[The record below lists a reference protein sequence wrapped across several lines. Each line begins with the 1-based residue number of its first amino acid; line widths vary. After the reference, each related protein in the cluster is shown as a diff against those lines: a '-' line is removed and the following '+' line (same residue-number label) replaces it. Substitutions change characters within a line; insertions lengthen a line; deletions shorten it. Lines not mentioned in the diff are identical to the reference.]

1 MTARCEDEGMC
12 ATNLW
17 AVNAAAFTP
26 EFERFTAVQIG
37 VAPQVSEL
45 RIASSRVRASSVV
58 FTLTQRMCDCDS
70 LIGRGSDGPVDG
82 EVGAED
88 WLGWLRELPTQV
100 PHVSRLAVLR
110 AWSPQDDDVAPRHA
124 KGATISEVTEQVL
137 RGLKDY
143 ALLTIDYP
151 RTA

>member
-1 MTARCEDEGMC
+1 MC

-26 EFERFTAVQIG
+26 ELERFTAEQIG

-45 RIASSRVRASSVV
+45 RIALSRVRGSSAV

-70 LIGRGSDGPVDG
+70 LIGRGSDDPVDG
-82 EVGAED
+82 EVAAED
-88 WLGWLRELPTQV
+88 WLTWLRELATQV

-110 AWSPQDDDVAPRHA
+110 AWSPQDDDVAPRHT
-124 KGATISEVTEQVL
+124 KGVTISEVAEQVL
-137 RGLKDY
+137 RGLKDNS
-143 ALLTIDYP
+143 LLTIDYP

>member
-1 MTARCEDEGMC
+1 M
-12 ATNLW
+12 
-17 AVNAAAFTP
+17 NAAAFTP
-26 EFERFTAVQIG
+26 EFERFTAEQIG

-70 LIGRGSDGPVDG
+70 LIGRGSDDPVDG
-82 EVGAED
+82 EIATED
-88 WLGWLRELPTQV
+88 WLTWLRELPTQV
-100 PHVSRLAVLR
+100 PHASRLAVLR

-124 KGATISEVTEQVL
+124 KAVTISEVTEQVL
-137 RGLKDY
+137 RGLKDDS
-143 ALLTIDYP
+143 LLTIDYP

>member
-1 MTARCEDEGMC
+1 MC

-26 EFERFTAVQIG
+26 EFERFTAEQIG
-37 VAPQVSEL
+37 FAPQVSEL
-45 RIASSRVRASSVV
+45 RIASSRVRASSIV

-70 LIGRGSDGPVDG
+70 LIGRDIADPVDG
-82 EVGAED
+82 EVAAED
-88 WLGWLRELPTQV
+88 WLTWLRELPTQV

-124 KGATISEVTEQVL
+124 KGVTISEATEQVP
-137 RGLKDY
+137 RGLEDDSV
-143 ALLTIDYP
+143 LTIDYP

>member
-26 EFERFTAVQIG
+26 EFERFTAEQVG

-45 RIASSRVRASSVV
+45 RIASSRVRGSSVV

-70 LIGRGSDGPVDG
+70 LIGRGSDDPANG
-82 EVGAED
+82 EVAAED
-88 WLGWLRELPTQV
+88 WLAWLRELPTQV

-110 AWSPQDDDVAPRHA
+110 AWSPQADDVAPQHA
-124 KGATISEVTEQVL
+124 KGVTISEVTEQVL
-137 RGLKDY
+137 RGLKDNS
-143 ALLTIDYP
+143 LLTIDYP

>member
-17 AVNAAAFTP
+17 AVNAAAYTP
-26 EFERFTAVQIG
+26 EFEPFTAEQIG

-45 RIASSRVRASSVV
+45 RITSSRVRGSSVV

-70 LIGRGSDGPVDG
+70 LIGRGSDDPVDG
-82 EVGAED
+82 EVAAEY
-88 WLGWLRELPTQV
+88 WLTWLRELPTQV
-100 PHVSRLAVLR
+100 PHVTRLAVLR
-110 AWSPQDDDVAPRHA
+110 AWSPQDDDVAPRQA
-124 KGATISEVTEQVL
+124 KGVTIGEVTEQVL
-137 RGLKDY
+137 RGLKDD

>member
-26 EFERFTAVQIG
+26 EFGRFTTERVG

-45 RIASSRVRASSVV
+45 RVASSRVRGRSVV

-70 LIGRGSDGPVDG
+70 LIGRGSDDPVDG
-82 EVGAED
+82 EVAAED
-88 WLGWLRELPTQV
+88 WLTWLRELPVQV
-100 PHVSRLAVLR
+100 PHVNRLAVLR

-124 KGATISEVTEQVL
+124 KSVTISEVTEQVL
-137 RGLKDY
+137 RGLEDDS
-143 ALLTIDYP
+143 LLTIDYP